1 MTAKVLDV
9 FKHKSAGPFLAQDPT
24 NVKKECSLSFV
35 FKTSSIEIG
44 SVERVAL
51 TYVAVRAEN
60 KQDGMVFVPAWQI
73 LFKEAGQSE
82 EYTSWAEF
90 NAINGTLINAIF
102 R

>member
-1 MTAKVLDV
+1 
-9 FKHKSAGPFLAQDPT
+9 
-24 NVKKECSLSFV
+24 
-35 FKTSSIEIG
+35 
-44 SVERVAL
+44 
-51 TYVAVRAEN
+51 
-60 KQDGMVFVPAWQI
+60 MVFVPAWQI